1 MFQISITGCIIS
13 GQTRARKRLSQEIHR
28 TDINLMKVKI
38 FTTGGTIDKVYFDSK
53 SEYSVGQPQITTIF
67 EQAMV
72 QVSFD
77 VEELF
82 QKDSLDV
89 SDEDRALIRDK
100 VIAEPCKH
108 IIITHGTDTMVE
120 TAKEMESVHDKV
132 VVLVGSLSP
141 ARFKGTDA
149 EFNVG
154 FALGALQAL
163 PPGIYVTMNGRIFR
177 PNEVRKNRDANRF
190 EALDQDPT

>member
-1 MFQISITGCIIS
+1 M
-13 GQTRARKRLSQEIHR
+13 RAHKPSFPEFLR
-28 TDINLMKVKI
+28 TDIGPMQIQI
-38 FTTGGTIDKVYFDSK
+38 FTTGGTIDKVYFDSQ
-53 SEYSVGQPQITTIF
+53 SEYAVGQPQITTIM

-72 QVSFD
+72 QVSFA

-89 SDEDRALIRDK
+89 SDEDRQLILDK
-100 VIAEPCKH
+100 VVHSSCNH
-108 IIITHGTDTMVE
+108 ILITHGTDTMVD
-120 TAKEMESVHDKV
+120 TAKVLQAVDDKV

-149 EFNVG
+149 EFNIG

-177 PNEVRKNRDANRF
+177 PNEVKKNRDANRF
-190 EALDQDPT
+190 EPLD